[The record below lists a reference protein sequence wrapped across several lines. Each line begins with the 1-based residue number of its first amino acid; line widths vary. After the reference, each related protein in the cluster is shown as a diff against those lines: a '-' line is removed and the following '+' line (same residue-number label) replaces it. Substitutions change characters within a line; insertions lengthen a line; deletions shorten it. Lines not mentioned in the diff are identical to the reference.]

1 VLGGKK
7 QLVQICGREFD
18 LVKQGLSQSQVY
30 AFITELINQNEALA
44 KKAER
49 LTFLERLAQQT
60 VAEADELA
68 ANIRDKAQE
77 EATKIIQMAEEEA
90 VKIKT
95 NVKEEVD
102 GLLTMTRKRLESALK
117 EKAKEVYQG
126 ILNCTEG
133 IVAEVSSA
141 NMMSEV
147 VEVVAQPASVPELGK
162 EVRKPAAEES
172 ISGSYEGKVDLEILP
187 PVDLAQFMKFRKELQ
202 HIPQL
207 KITQI
212 RSSSKEESRI
222 STLITEPIPLLN
234 VLRTMPEVHDALVKS
249 HGREVAAP
257 ESQQMDHIERIS
269 IKLARAE
276 QT

>member
-1 VLGGKK
+1 MLGGKK
-7 QLVQICGREFD
+7 QVVQICGREFD
-18 LVKQGLSQSQVY
+18 LVKQGLSQPQVH
-30 AFITELINQNEALA
+30 AFITELTNQNKALA

-60 VAEADELA
+60 VADADELA
-68 ANIRDKAQE
+68 VNIRDKAQE
-77 EATKIIQMAEEEA
+77 GATKIMQIAEEEA

-126 ILNCTEG
+126 ILNCIEE
-133 IVAEVSSA
+133 IVVEIWSADRTAEVA
-141 NMMSEV
+141 
-147 VEVVAQPASVPELGK
+147 EVVAQPASFLELGK
-162 EVRKPAAEES
+162 EVGGPASEES
-172 ISGSYEGKVDLEILP
+172 IPASYEGKVDLDILP
-187 PVDLAQFMKFRKELQ
+187 PVDLAQFMKFRRELQ

-207 KITQI
+207 KILQI
-212 RSSSKEESRI
+212 TSSVKEGSRI

-234 VLRTMPEVHDALVKS
+234 VLKTMPEVHDALVKS
-249 HGREVAAP
+249 HSREVATS
-257 ESQQMDHIERIS
+257 ESPQVDHIETIS
-269 IKLARAE
+269 IKLALAE